1 MENHSESREKKRGFF
16 EKMSFRHN
24 DPQGEIRLHIFESES
39 LIRGLGWAT
48 AAFLLGI
55 CRLPFSV
62 YPLGM
67 AFLCASDRF
76 VGFSAV
82 GLALSSFFVPM
93 PFGVYLAAIVLTLG
107 MRILTRL
114 FVDIPVRTREI
125 VGLREMFEHIHG
137 RLFCESLYLRMT
149 CSCVAVFL
157 LSLYA
162 IVAGGF
168 RYYDLFGAFFA
179 MIVSPLATFFYCSLS
194 GDMPVGSVW
203 LSRIRR
209 MAKGILAFSL
219 CLAFRDVTLAGV
231 PLGMAAAF
239 VATLILCR
247 REGLLI
253 GLFTGTL
260 CGLSLGFPHLVI
272 FSVVALTAFC
282 LFEISPYLSAGVSFL
297 VGGVTGVLL
306 LGKDRLLVIFLPLA
320 FGATL
325 YCGFE
330 KIMARRSL
338 FVGVRKKAG
347 NAEGELMR
355 LEKQHTATQ
364 EASLALCRSFAT
376 LSERA
381 LSLGEGQEGVK
392 AFSESYAFFS
402 GMFAELLARLDLQ
415 YREDSGKTV
424 AVRDKLRELGFAAR
438 EVSVCGERSVKIFV
452 SGLSPIPE
460 HKKLLYLQ
468 KQLGRSLD
476 ASISFPVLSPSG
488 DACHLYAESAM
499 CFEMQFGVAQSSC
512 DAVSGDTVSIFEDVV
527 GGYSYALISDGMG
540 TGKEAART
548 SGVSADFLRLLLSVG
563 VERESALRMLNGF
576 LAHGRSGGENECST
590 TVDLLCL
597 DRLSGRATF
606 LKSGASP
613 TYVKRGTNIF
623 KLAGA
628 TLPVGILSLVDAKQI
643 EFETRDGDIIVQSS
657 DGVTEGESECLWL
670 LEYLNA
676 TDETDPERM
685 AEAIKEAALAQ
696 GVRDDISVVVT
707 KIRQKI

>member
-1 MENHSESREKKRGFF
+1 MENRSETTENKKGFF
-16 EKMSFRHN
+16 EKIGFGRSV
-24 DPQGEIRLHIFESES
+24 PQGERELHIPEGERW
-39 LIRGLGWAT
+39 IRGIGWAV

-62 YPLGM
+62 FPLGM

-82 GLALSSFFVPM
+82 GLALSSFFIPM
-93 PFGVYLAAIVLTLG
+93 PWGVYLGAIFLTLG

-125 VGLREMFEHIHG
+125 VGLREMLEHIHG

-162 IVAGGF
+162 IVTGGF

-179 MIVSPLATFFYCSLS
+179 MLVAPLATFFYCSLS

-209 MAKGILAFSL
+209 VAKAVLAFSL
-219 CLAFRDVTLAGV
+219 CLAFRDVVLAAI

-253 GLFTGTL
+253 GLLTGAL
-260 CGLSLGFPHLVI
+260 CGVSLGLFHLVI

-306 LGKDRLLVIFLPLA
+306 LGKDSLLAIFLPLA
-320 FGATL
+320 LGATL

-338 FVGVRKKAG
+338 FVGVRKKVG

-355 LEKQHTATQ
+355 LEKQYTATK
-364 EASLALCRSFAT
+364 EAHLALCRSFAT

-381 LSLGEGQEGVK
+381 LSLGDGQEGAN

-402 GMFAELLARLDLQ
+402 KVFSERLEHLELQ

-468 KQLGRSLD
+468 KQLGRTLD
-476 ASISFPVLSPSG
+476 ASLTFPVLSPSG
-488 DACHLYAESAM
+488 DACHLYAESAP
-499 CFEMQFGVAQSSC
+499 CFDARMGAAQASC
-512 DAVSGDTVSIFEDVV
+512 EGVSGDTVSVFEDVA

-540 TGKEAART
+540 TGKEAARI

-576 LAHGRSGGENECST
+576 LSLGRSSGESECST
-590 TVDLLCL
+590 TVDLMCL
-597 DRLSGRATF
+597 DRISGRASF

-623 KLAGA
+623 KMAGA

-643 EFETRDGDIIVQSS
+643 EFETRDGDLIVQSS

-685 AEAIKEAALAQ
+685 AEYIKDAALAH
-696 GVRDDISVVVT
+696 GGRDDVSVIVT